1 MRQNILPPV
10 IVTHFVSYWSSPLL
24 QLSPSCWL
32 SHEELSSNT
41 RGHVDACCPLFN
53 RNLIQAIIILTR
65 FDLMTLT
72 LTLTPG
78 IIFGFVDSHQT
89 TAWWQGSASGLM
101 PHNQPYPYSS
111 GLLHHCSLT
120 WPYPRGHVHTCL
132 LTLKPHLHLVALHWS
147 CTIFVI
153 HQLASWL
160 HTEADPYSGR
170 CHHTHCHM
178 LNVNH
183 PCAYVSHW
191 ATSSF
196 QQESDQ
202 RTHFSQ
208 QLPLSSSTQFLA
220 FLFFILSIVY
230 VLFKLVFW
238 VLELCFFLLK
248 SSWHRTL
255 H

>member
-24 QLSPSCWL
+24 EPSPSCWL

-53 RNLIQAIIILTR
+53 CNLIQAIMILTR
-65 FDLMTLT
+65 FNLMTLT
-72 LTLTPG
+72 LTLNPRDHLRVCGLPPNHSGDDRGQLQAWCLTVNLIHTPVVFC
-78 IIFGFVDSHQT
+78 ITVVSHDLIPEAMFT
-89 TAWWQGSASGLM
+89 LVFSHW
-101 PHNQPYPYSS
+101 
-111 GLLHHCSLT
+111 SLT
-120 WPYPRGHVHTCL
+120 SSSS
-132 LTLKPHLHLVALHWS
+132 HLHLVALHWS

-160 HTEADPYSGR
+160 CTEADPYSGR
-170 CHHTHCHM
+170 YHHTQCHV

-183 PCAYVSHW
+183 PCACVSHW

-202 RTHFSQ
+202 RNSFLTATTTVFQHSIPSFS
-208 QLPLSSSTQFLA
+208 
-220 FLFFILSIVY
+220 FFILSIVY
-230 VLFKLVFW
+230 VLFKLVFF
-238 VLELCFFLLK
+238 EF
-248 SSWHRTL
+248 
-255 H
+255 